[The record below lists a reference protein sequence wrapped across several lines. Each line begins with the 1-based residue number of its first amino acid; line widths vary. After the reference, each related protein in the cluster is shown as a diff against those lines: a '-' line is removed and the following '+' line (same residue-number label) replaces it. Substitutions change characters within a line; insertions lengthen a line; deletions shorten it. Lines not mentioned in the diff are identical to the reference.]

1 MSTSRKG
8 RPRKRRPS
16 RPAAPPRA
24 EQTPPLKEKAGGGR
38 SRAILV
44 GFAAVVIATAAVY
57 FLRDAGEPPPAG
69 KQVPVAER
77 GRIRFENRQAT
88 SGIDFVL
95 NNGTTNDK
103 PVIDSTLG
111 GVAVF
116 DYNNDGRLDV
126 FFTNGAH
133 IPSLKKTNPSFY
145 NRLYENQ
152 GGGTFADVTEAAGL
166 AGSGYSMGAAVGDYD
181 NDGRP
186 DLYVTGVNVNALYRN
201 DGKGAFTDV
210 TDKTGVTG
218 RVASGRKPWSVASAW
233 VDYDSDGHLDLF
245 VVNYLDWSFAKNQ
258 LCGDPGKR
266 LSCSPALYDGLPNM
280 LYRNNGDGTFADV
293 SAAAGIA
300 VHIGKGMSAA
310 VADYNDDGRPDIFVT
325 NDSERNFLFR
335 NVDGKRFEE
344 VAVEAAVAF
353 TEDGIPVSSMGLDF
367 RDLDNDGRPDV
378 TITALT
384 NETYPLFMNEGGG
397 LFVDATYS
405 ALIGLSSNTMSGW
418 GNGVFD
424 FDGDGWKDIFTA
436 NSHVSENLELYR
448 EQKYK
453 LPNAVF
459 QNGGNGTFEDVSGAA
474 GLETAAA
481 HRGTAFGDLDGDGRI
496 DVVVSAIGEPAEIL
510 YNVSEPARHWILLR
524 LIGSKS
530 NRDGI
535 GTRIKLTTESG
546 AVQYNHATT
555 AVGYA
560 GASDQR
566 VHFGLGEDARIREI
580 ELHWPGGA
588 VQVFEDV
595 AVDQILEVR
604 EP

>member
-1 MSTSRKG
+1 M
-8 RPRKRRPS
+8 
-16 RPAAPPRA
+16 AAARAKQQPPPRERA
-24 EQTPPLKEKAGGGR
+24 GGR
-38 SRAILV
+38 SRAIVV
-44 GFAAVVIATAAVY
+44 GAAVVAIVATATY
-57 FLRDAGEPPPAG
+57 FVRGAGEPAAPG
-69 KQVPVAER
+69 KQVPMAER

-88 SGIDFVL
+88 SGIGFVL
-95 NNGTTNDK
+95 NNGTTADK

-133 IPSLKKTNPSFY
+133 IPSLKKINPSFY

-152 GGGTFADVTEAAGL
+152 GDGTFADVTEVAGL
-166 AGSGYSMGAAVGDYD
+166 SGSGYSMGAAVGDFD
-181 NDGRP
+181 NDGWS
-186 DLYVTGVNVNALYRN
+186 DLYVSGVNVNALYRN
-201 DGKGAFTDV
+201 DGKGAFADATQ
-210 TDKTGVTG
+210 TAGVTG
-218 RVASGRKPWSVASAW
+218 RFASGRKPWSVASAW

-258 LCGDPGKR
+258 LCGDAGKR

-280 LYRNNGDGTFADV
+280 LYRNNGDGTFTDV
-293 SAAAGIA
+293 STEAGIA
-300 VHIGKGMSAA
+300 DHIGKGMSAA
-310 VADYNDDGRPDIFVT
+310 VADYDADGRPDIFVT
-325 NDSERNFLFR
+325 NDSERNFLFQ

-367 RDLDNDGRPDV
+367 RDLNNDGRPDV

-384 NETYPLFMNEGGG
+384 NETYPLFVNEGGG

-418 GNGVFD
+418 GNGAFD

-448 EQKYK
+448 KQKYK
-453 LPNAVF
+453 LANAVF
-459 QNGGNGTFEDVSGAA
+459 QNRGDGTFEAAGGAA
-474 GLETAAA
+474 GLDAAAA
-481 HRGTAFGDLDGDGRI
+481 HRGAAFGDLDGDGRI
-496 DVVVSAIGEPAEIL
+496 DAVVSAIGEPAEIL
-510 YNVSEPARHWILLR
+510 FNVSEPARHWILLR

-535 GTRIKLTTESG
+535 GTRIKLTTETG
-546 AVQYNHATT
+546 AVQYNQATT

-560 GASDQR
+560 SASDKR
-566 VHFGLGEDARIREI
+566 VHFGLGDDEGIREV
-580 ELHWPGGA
+580 ELRWPSGE
-588 VQVFEDV
+588 VQVLEDV
-595 AVDQILEVR
+595 AADQVLDVR

>member
-1 MSTSRKG
+1 M
-8 RPRKRRPS
+8 
-16 RPAAPPRA
+16 AAARAKQQPPPRERA
-24 EQTPPLKEKAGGGR
+24 GGR
-38 SRAILV
+38 SRAMVV
-44 GFAAVVIATAAVY
+44 GAAVVAIVATAAY
-57 FLRDAGEPPPAG
+57 FVRGAGEPAAPG
-69 KQVPVAER
+69 KQVPMAER

-88 SGIDFVL
+88 SGIGFVL
-95 NNGTTNDK
+95 NNGTTDDK

-133 IPSLKKTNPSFY
+133 IPSLKKINPSFY

-152 GGGTFADVTEAAGL
+152 GDGTFADVTEVAGL
-166 AGSGYSMGAAVGDYD
+166 SGSGYSMGAAVGDFD
-181 NDGRP
+181 NDGWS
-186 DLYVTGVNVNALYRN
+186 DLYVSGVNVNALYRN
-201 DGKGAFTDV
+201 DGKGAFADATQ
-210 TDKTGVTG
+210 TAGVTG
-218 RVASGRKPWSVASAW
+218 RFASGRKPWSVASAW

-266 LSCSPALYDGLPNM
+266 LSCSPALFDGLPNM
-280 LYRNNGDGTFADV
+280 LYRNNGDGTFTDV
-293 SAAAGIA
+293 STETGIGD
-300 VHIGKGMSAA
+300 HIGKGMSAA
-310 VADYNDDGRPDIFVT
+310 VADYDDDGRPDIFVT
-325 NDSERNFLFR
+325 NDSERNFLFQ

-367 RDLDNDGRPDV
+367 RDLNNDGRPDV

-384 NETYPLFMNEGGG
+384 NETYPLFVNEGGG

-418 GNGVFD
+418 GNGAFD

-459 QNGGNGTFEDVSGAA
+459 QNRGDGTFEAAGGAA
-474 GLETAAA
+474 GLDAAAA
-481 HRGTAFGDLDGDGRI
+481 HRGAAFGDLDGDGRI
-496 DVVVSAIGEPAEIL
+496 DAVVSAIGEPAEIL
-510 YNVSEPARHWILLR
+510 FNVSEPARHWILLR

-535 GTRIKLTTESG
+535 GTQIKLTTESG
-546 AVQYNHATT
+546 AVQHNQATT

-560 GASDQR
+560 SASDKR
-566 VHFGLGEDARIREI
+566 VHFGLGDNEGIREV
-580 ELHWPGGA
+580 ELRWPSGE
-588 VQVFEDV
+588 VQVLEDV
-595 AVDQILEVR
+595 AADQVLDVR

>member
-8 RPRKRRPS
+8 RPRKRKPS
-16 RPAAPPRA
+16 RPASSAGKEQAPPLP
-24 EQTPPLKEKAGGGR
+24 EEAGGR
-38 SRAILV
+38 RTRAVVV
-44 GFAAVVIATAAVY
+44 GAAVVVLAAAVY
-57 FLRDAGEPPPAG
+57 FLRDAGEPAAPG
-69 KQVPVAER
+69 KQPPLAER

-95 NNGTTNDK
+95 NNGTTDDK

-133 IPSLKKTNPSFY
+133 IPSLKKTNSSFY

-181 NDGRP
+181 NDGWS

-201 DGKGAFTDV
+201 TGKDAFTDV
-210 TDKTGVTG
+210 TAQAGVTG
-218 RVASGRKPWSVASAW
+218 HFVSGRKPWSVASAW
-233 VDYDSDGHLDLF
+233 VDYDSDGRLDLF

-280 LYRNNGDGTFADV
+280 LYRNNGDGTFVDV

-300 VHIGKGMSAA
+300 AHIGKGMSAA

-384 NETYPLFMNEGGG
+384 NETYPLFVNEGEG

-405 ALIGLSSNTMSGW
+405 AQIGLSSNTMSGW

-448 EQKYK
+448 EQRYK

-459 QNGGNGTFEDVSGAA
+459 QNRSDGTFEHVGGDA
-474 GLETAAA
+474 GLEAAAA
-481 HRGTAFGDLDGDGRI
+481 HRGAAFGDLDGDGRI
-496 DVVVSAIGEPAEIL
+496 DVVVSAIAEPAEIL
-510 YNVSEPARHWILLR
+510 YNVSEPARPWILLR
-524 LIGSKS
+524 LVGTKS

-535 GTRIKLTTESG
+535 GTQIKLTTESG

-560 GASDQR
+560 GASDKR
-566 VHFGLGEDARIREI
+566 VHFGLGDDERIREI
-580 ELHWPGGA
+580 ELRWAGGE
-588 VQVFEDV
+588 VQVFEDI
-595 AVDQILEVR
+595 AVDQVLEIR

>member
-1 MSTSRKG
+1 M
-8 RPRKRRPS
+8 
-16 RPAAPPRA
+16 AAARAKQQPPPRERA
-24 EQTPPLKEKAGGGR
+24 GGR
-38 SRAILV
+38 SRAIVV
-44 GFAAVVIATAAVY
+44 GAAVVAIVATATY
-57 FLRDAGEPPPAG
+57 FVRGAGEPAAPG
-69 KQVPVAER
+69 KQVPMAER

-88 SGIDFVL
+88 SGIGFVL
-95 NNGTTNDK
+95 NNGTTADK

-133 IPSLKKTNPSFY
+133 IPSLKKINLVLLQPAL
-145 NRLYENQ
+145 RKPRRRDLRRCHR
-152 GGGTFADVTEAAGL
+152 GGGPLGLRLQHGPPPLATSTTTVGATSTSAA
-166 AGSGYSMGAAVGDYD
+166 SMSTHSIA
-181 NDGRP
+181 
-186 DLYVTGVNVNALYRN
+186 T
-201 DGKGAFTDV
+201 
-210 TDKTGVTG
+210 TG
-218 RVASGRKPWSVASAW
+218 RVPSRTPPRRPASPGVSHRAANLGRSPLAW

-258 LCGDPGKR
+258 LCGDAGKR

-280 LYRNNGDGTFADV
+280 LYRNNGDGTFTDV
-293 SAAAGIA
+293 STEAGIA
-300 VHIGKGMSAA
+300 DHIGKGMSAA
-310 VADYNDDGRPDIFVT
+310 VADYDADGRPDIFVT
-325 NDSERNFLFR
+325 NDSERNFLFQ

-367 RDLDNDGRPDV
+367 RDLNNDGRPDV

-384 NETYPLFMNEGGG
+384 NETYPLFVNEGGG

-418 GNGVFD
+418 GNGAFD

-448 EQKYK
+448 KQKYK
-453 LPNAVF
+453 LANAVF
-459 QNGGNGTFEDVSGAA
+459 QNRGDGTFEAAGGAA
-474 GLETAAA
+474 GLDAAAA
-481 HRGTAFGDLDGDGRI
+481 HRGAAFGDLDGDGRI
-496 DVVVSAIGEPAEIL
+496 DAVVSAIGEPAEIL
-510 YNVSEPARHWILLR
+510 FNVSEPARHWILLR

-535 GTRIKLTTESG
+535 GTRIKLTTETG
-546 AVQYNHATT
+546 AVQYNQATT

-560 GASDQR
+560 SASDKR
-566 VHFGLGEDARIREI
+566 VHFGLGDDEGIREV
-580 ELHWPGGA
+580 ELRWPSGE
-588 VQVFEDV
+588 VQVLEDV
-595 AVDQILEVR
+595 AADQVLDVR

>member
-8 RPRKRRPS
+8 RSRKRKPS
-16 RPAAPPRA
+16 RPASPARA
-24 EQTPPLKEKAGGGR
+24 EQTPPPPASSGGR

-44 GFAAVVIATAAVY
+44 GVVAVAIATAAVY
-57 FLRDAGEPPPAG
+57 FLRDAGKPSALG
-69 KQVPVAER
+69 KQAPSAER
-77 GRIRFENRQAT
+77 GRIRFENRQPA

-95 NNGTTNDK
+95 NNGTTDDK

-133 IPSLKKTNPSFY
+133 IPSLRKTSKSFH

-152 GGGTFADVTEAAGL
+152 GNGKFADVTEAARL
-166 AGSGYSMGAAVGDYD
+166 AGFGYSMGAAVGDYD
-181 NDGRP
+181 NDGWS

-201 DGKGAFTDV
+201 TGKDAFTDV
-210 TDKTGVTG
+210 TAQAGVTG
-218 RVASGRKPWSVASAW
+218 HFASGRKPWSVASAW

-280 LYRNNGDGTFADV
+280 LYRNNADGTFTDV
-293 SAAAGIA
+293 STEAGIA
-300 VHIGKGMSAA
+300 AHIGKGMSAA
-310 VADYNDDGRPDIFVT
+310 IADYDEDGRPDIFVT

-335 NVDGKRFEE
+335 NVNGKRFEE

-367 RDLDNDGRPDV
+367 RDLNNDGRPDV

-384 NETYPLFMNEGGG
+384 NETYPLFVNEGGG

-405 ALIGLSSNTMSGW
+405 AQIGLSSNTMSGW

-448 EQKYK
+448 EHKYK

-459 QNGGNGTFEDVSGAA
+459 QNRGDGTFEDVSGVA
-474 GLETAAA
+474 GLEAAAA
-481 HRGTAFGDLDGDGRI
+481 HRGAAFGDLDGDGRV
-496 DVVVSAIGEPAEIL
+496 DAVVSAIGEPAEIL
-510 YNVSEPARHWILLR
+510 YNVSEPARRWILLH
-524 LIGSKS
+524 LIGTKS

-535 GTRIKLTTESG
+535 GTQIKLTTESG
-546 AVQYNHATT
+546 AVQYNQVTT

-560 GASDQR
+560 GASDKR
-566 VHFGLGEDARIREI
+566 VHFGLEDDERIREI
-580 ELHWPGGA
+580 ELRWPSGQ
-588 VQVFEDV
+588 VQVLEDI
-595 AVDQILEVR
+595 AADQVLEVR